1 MVPLMEQFYYF
12 ALTIAIGMVA
22 GFCYDLYRVTRGT
35 LKLRRFGT
43 ALGDL
48 LFWLVLTGVVFV
60 LLLLGNWGEVRL
72 YVLLGLALGAS
83 VYLNLFSRRTVS
95 VIRWTFRQILQI
107 WHGLIKG
114 FCFVRR
120 LLCLPFRGIYLLI
133 AVPLGLAAGLTG
145 KTIQKSGQILNKLLG
160 VPYRH
165 FKNACQ
171 RRLSAIFTIFEYKDP
186 E

>member
-1 MVPLMEQFYYF
+1 MVPLMEQFYCF
-12 ALTIAIGMVA
+12 ALTIVIGVVA

-72 YVLLGLALGAS
+72 YVLLGLALGSAI
-83 VYLNLFSRRTVS
+83 YLNLFSRQTVS

-107 WHGLIKG
+107 WRGCVKG
-114 FCFVRR
+114 FCFVWR
-120 LLCLPFRGIYLLI
+120 LLCLPFRGIYLLV
-133 AVPLGLAAGLTG
+133 ALPLGLAADLTG
-145 KTIQKSGQILNKLLG
+145 KIVQGSGKVFNKLLG
-160 VPYRH
+160 APYRR
-165 FKNACQ
+165 FKNACK
-171 RRLSAIFTIFEYKDP
+171 RRLSAMLTIFEYKDP